1 MCGII
6 GDINLN
12 YRPDKNWLTAG
23 LRLINH
29 RGPDFSSTW
38 SDPNSYVHLGHSRLS
53 ILDLST
59 DANQPFQVPDLPYVC
74 VYNGEI
80 YNYIEI
86 RENLKALGYS
96 FSTTSDTEVLLKAFA
111 NYGPNILNSLNGM
124 FSFCIY
130 NYKTKKLFLARDRSG
145 QKPLFYTH
153 QTHSLQ
159 FASEIKCLLCHPK
172 ISKSTN
178 PIAISQ
184 YFIDGYINAPSTLYN
199 DVLSLPPGHFITYD
213 LSNNNLKVSSYIKFA
228 NQYTSHS
235 FDLLELTELLTSSID
250 RHLCSDVP
258 LGILLSGGID
268 SSILAALASKNNP
281 DIKCYTVSFPG
292 SSEFDES
299 SSALQVAQHLD
310 LDLSIIN
317 AGQPSIED
325 FHKIASQFDQPLSD
339 SSVIPSY
346 FLFREVSNYCKVA
359 IGGDGG
365 DELFGGY
372 KRYSTLLKLYP
383 YIKSC
388 PNFLI
393 SMLKFSFLHCVPP
406 GLKGRSIFSK
416 LYSLKS
422 LQYSTNYQN
431 ILDEIDLSH
440 YIIPLGLPFPQNN
453 NPSSASDIS
462 TFMDHLMLHDFKTYL
477 PNDILL
483 KTDTTSMCHSLE
495 LRAPFLDNTVIDYA
509 LSMQSQ
515 FKLTNKTSKI
525 PLRSLASQM
534 LPASIYNRPK
544 QGFLPP
550 LNQWLRIPSFYEHFK
565 AVIYSCPFYKHSA
578 LDKIFH
584 TSSIGLNNSS
594 IMFQFYMFACVHHKH
609 QFYL

>member
-6 GDINLN
+6 GEISLKSQLN
-12 YRPDKNWLTAG
+12 KNWLTAG
-23 LRLINH
+23 LELINH

-38 SDPNSYVHLGHSRLS
+38 SDTTSYVHLGHSRLS

-86 RENLKALGYS
+86 RENLKALGYL

-111 NYGPNILNSLNGM
+111 HYGPTILNSLNGM

-130 NYKTKKLFLARDRSG
+130 NYKTKKLYLARDRAG

-159 FASEIKCLLCHPK
+159 FASEIKCLLCHPD

-178 PIAISQ
+178 TNAISQ
-184 YFIDGYINAPSTLYN
+184 YFIDGYINSPSTLYN
-199 DVLSLPPGHFITYD
+199 DVLSLPPGHLVTYD
-213 LSNNNLKVSSYIKFA
+213 LSTNDLKIASYFEFP
-228 NQYTSHS
+228 NQYSSDS
-235 FDLLELTELLTSSID
+235 FDLLELTNLLTSSID

-258 LGILLSGGID
+258 IGILLSGGID
-268 SSILAALASKNNP
+268 SSVLAALAIKHNP

-292 SSEFDES
+292 SSDFDES
-299 SSALQVAQHLD
+299 NSALQVAQHLN
-310 LDLSIIN
+310 LNLSIIN
-317 AGQPSIED
+317 ADQPSIED
-325 FHKIASQFDQPLSD
+325 FHNIASQFDQPLSD

-346 FLFREVSNYCKVA
+346 LLFREVSNYCKVA
-359 IGGDGG
+359 LGGDGG

-383 YIKSC
+383 YIKSS
-388 PNFLI
+388 PDLLLSI
-393 SMLKFSFLHCVPP
+393 LKFSFLRYVSP

-416 LYSLKS
+416 LSSLKS
-422 LQYSTNYQN
+422 LYFSTNYQN
-431 ILDEIDLSH
+431 FLDEADLSQ
-440 YIIPLGLPFPQNN
+440 YLIPLELPTVNN
-453 NPSSASDIS
+453 NLTSASNIS
-462 TFMDHLMLHDFKTYL
+462 TFMDRLMLHDFKTYL
-477 PNDILL
+477 PNDILF

-495 LRAPFLDNTVIDYA
+495 LRAPFLDNNVIDYA
-509 LSMQSQ
+509 FSMQSSL
-515 FKLTNKTSKI
+515 KLTNHSSKI
-525 PLRSLASQM
+525 PLRTLASQI
-534 LPASIYNRPK
+534 LPTSICKRPK

-550 LNQWLRIPSFYEHFK
+550 LNHWLRIPSFYDHFR
-565 AVIYSCPFYKHSA
+565 AVIYSCPFYKHSS

-584 TSSIGLNNSS
+584 TSSIGLDNSS
-594 IMFQFYMFACVHHKH
+594 IMFQFYMFACVHLKH